1 MRFKRHKTTTA
12 ACILMPIKASA
23 SLDKNHL
30 YILPNGVL
38 HFFASVST
46 IFKKRKPRII
56 KATIL

>member
-23 SLDKNHL
+23 SLDKSHL

-38 HFFASVST
+38 HFLLQFQQSS
-46 IFKKRKPRII
+46 RKEIQGALRPQY
-56 KATIL
+56 